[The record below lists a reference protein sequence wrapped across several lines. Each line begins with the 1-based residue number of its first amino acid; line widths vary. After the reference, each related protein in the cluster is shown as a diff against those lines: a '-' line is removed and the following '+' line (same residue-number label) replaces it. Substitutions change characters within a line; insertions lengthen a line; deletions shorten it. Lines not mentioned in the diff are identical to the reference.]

1 MGGML
6 MQIGKIAVLF
16 GLVFGLMLSGPLHAA
31 DQQGQ
36 APSAGGDGAKGPDGV
51 IGVSLHIGAERVGD
65 PASLYIGRV
74 HREGPAHKAGLRHGD
89 ELISVDGTPVSGKS
103 YEQVV
108 KMVRGEAGS
117 TVKLQIKREG
127 EGSPREISI
136 TRVSGDNLAKRPAEH
151 GTYKDKPQAQP

>member
-1 MGGML
+1 MWNRMGVVVTMIFSL
-6 MQIGKIAVLF
+6 LF
-16 GLVFGLMLSGPLHAA
+16 SVPLHAGDRP
-31 DQQGQ
+31 DQ
-36 APSAGGDGAKGPDGV
+36 ASAGVDGAKGPDGV
-51 IGVSLHIGAERVGD
+51 IGISIHIGAERVGD

-89 ELISVDGTPVSGKS
+89 ELINVDGTAVSGKS

-127 EGSPREISI
+127 EESPREISV
-136 TRVSGDNLAKRPAEH
+136 TRVSGDNLARKPMEH
-151 GTYKDKPQAQP
+151 GLYKDKPKP